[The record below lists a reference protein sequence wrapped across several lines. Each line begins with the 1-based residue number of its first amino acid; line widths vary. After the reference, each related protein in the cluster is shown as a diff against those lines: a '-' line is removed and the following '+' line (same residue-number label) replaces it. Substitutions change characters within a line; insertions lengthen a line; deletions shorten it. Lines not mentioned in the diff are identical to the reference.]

1 MEQVQVVRLE
11 VLAALAL
18 EVLVQAV
25 LDLVDLVLEEPAL
38 GVPVVQAPGELE
50 GNRVA

>member
-25 LDLVDLVLEEPAL
+25 LDLVDLVLEVPAL
-38 GVPVVQAPGELE
+38 EVLVVQAPGELE

>member
-1 MEQVQVVRLE
+1 MEQVQVVR
-11 VLAALAL
+11 L